1 MSTAMDAY
9 SHLQPLHLPEADLA
23 LLAPL
28 KMRQHTLY
36 HGPKALTDVR
46 NITRLHISS
55 APGTPPLPG
64 AKITKWVVILLLLL
78 MVAPL
83 PNWLEAQAGV
93 MAKNMYVNS
102 VFLLSIVAS
111 VADVA
116 WQKRRRHFLPK
127 QHYQLWLNTRMK
139 KHVLVAQT
147 YELASLQAL
156 QQWLLGHIPAEKH
169 AHIIDNNALQ
179 TWLSTQVTEP
189 MDLAL
194 LSHLSVHQ
202 HTLYQFN
209 QFALRLAS
217 VQSYVVEKVDGSCEP
232 ASASTSS
239 FHSPYWYVCIVMMLY
254 FFPKQV
260 FTVFMVSAIALE
272 VLFIAFIVLVFLI
285 LIWAFVSR
293 QVGNIDKSASH
304 YHYRLVAHT
313 QYGSL
318 TIARAHDA
326 LLLSE
331 LKHWLQRT
339 HAQPS
344 STLHPSGL

>member
-9 SHLQPLHLPEADLA
+9 SHLQPLHLPEADLT

-93 MAKNMYVNS
+93 MAKNVYVNC

-116 WQKRRRHFLPK
+116 WQKRRRRFLPK
-127 QHYQLWLNTRMK
+127 QHYQLWLNTRMQENI
-139 KHVLVAQT
+139 LVAQV
-147 YELASLQAL
+147 YEQASLQAL
-156 QQWLLGHIPAEKH
+156 QQWLLGHIPTEKH
-169 AHIIDNNALQ
+169 AHIITNNALQ
-179 TWLSTQVTEP
+179 TWLSTQITEP
-189 MDLAL
+189 MNLAL

-202 HTLYQFN
+202 HALYFHN
-209 QFALRLAS
+209 QLALHLAS
-217 VQSYVVEKVDGSCEP
+217 VQSYVVEKVDGSCAP
-232 ASASTSS
+232 SSASTGR
-239 FHSPYWYVCIVMMLY
+239 FKSPYWYVCVVMVLY
-254 FFPKQV
+254 FFPMQV
-260 FTVFMVSAIALE
+260 LTLFMLSMFAMVWLCIAL
-272 VLFIAFIVLVFLI
+272 IAVIFLGA
-285 LIWAFVSR
+285 IWAFASR
-293 QVGNIDKSASH
+293 QVGDTDKPASR
-304 YHYRLVAHT
+304 YHYRLVAYT
-313 QYGSL
+313 NYGSL

-331 LKHWLQRT
+331 LKHWLQHT

>member
-116 WQKRRRHFLPK
+116 WQKRRRRFLPK
-127 QHYQLWLNTRMK
+127 QHYQLWLNTRMQENI
-139 KHVLVAQT
+139 LVAQA
-147 YELASLQAL
+147 YEQASLQAL
-156 QQWLLGHIPAEKH
+156 QKWLLGHIPTNKH
-169 AHIIDNNALQ
+169 AHIITNNALQ
-179 TWLSTQVTEP
+179 TWLSTQITEP
-189 MDLAL
+189 INLAL

-202 HTLYQFN
+202 HALYFHN
-209 QFALRLAS
+209 QLALHLAS
-217 VQSYVVEKVDGSCEP
+217 VQSYVVEKADGSCAP
-232 ASASTSS
+232 VSISTGR
-239 FHSPYWYVCIVMMLY
+239 FKTPYRYVCMVMVLY
-254 FFPKQV
+254 FFPMQV
-260 FTVFMVSAIALE
+260 LTLFMLSMIAMVWLLIAL
-272 VLFIAFIVLVFLI
+272 IALIFLGA
-285 LIWAFVSR
+285 IWAFAR
-293 QVGNIDKSASH
+293 QQVGDTDKPSSR
-304 YHYRLVAHT
+304 YHYRLVAYT
-313 QYGSL
+313 NYGSL
-318 TIARAHDA
+318 IIARAHNA

-331 LKHWLQRT
+331 LKHCLQ
-339 HAQPS
+339 HQPS
-344 STLHPSGL
+344 QAASSLNPSGL

>member
-1 MSTAMDAY
+1 MDAY

-36 HGPKALTDVR
+36 HGHKALTDVR
-46 NITRLHISS
+46 NITRLHISKAS
-55 APGTPPLPG
+55 GTPPLPG
-64 AKITKWVVILLLLL
+64 AKITKWLVILLLLL
-78 MVAPL
+78 MVVPI

-93 MAKNMYVNS
+93 MAKNLYVNS

-116 WQKRRRHFLPK
+116 WQKRRRRFLPK
-127 QHYQLWLNTRMK
+127 QHYQLWLNTRIK

-147 YELASLQAL
+147 YEQASLQAL
-156 QQWLLGHIPAEKH
+156 QQWLLGHIPANKH
-169 AHIIDNNALQ
+169 AHIITNNALQ
-179 TWLSTQVTEP
+179 TWLSTQITEP
-189 MDLAL
+189 KNLAL

-202 HTLYQFN
+202 HALYFHN

-232 ASASTSS
+232 ASASTGS
-239 FHSPYWYVCIVMMLY
+239 FHSPFWYVCIVMMLY
-254 FFPKQV
+254 FFPMQV
-260 FTVFMVSAIALE
+260 FTVFMVSAVTLE
-272 VLFIAFIVLVFLI
+272 LLFIAFVVLVFLAV
-285 LIWAFVSR
+285 IWAFVSR
-293 QVGNIDKSASH
+293 QVGNTDKPASR

-313 QYGSL
+313 QHGSL
-318 TIARAHDA
+318 TVAHAHDA

-331 LKHWLQRT
+331 LKHWLQ
-339 HAQPS
+339 HQPS
-344 STLHPSGL
+344 QAASTVNSSGL